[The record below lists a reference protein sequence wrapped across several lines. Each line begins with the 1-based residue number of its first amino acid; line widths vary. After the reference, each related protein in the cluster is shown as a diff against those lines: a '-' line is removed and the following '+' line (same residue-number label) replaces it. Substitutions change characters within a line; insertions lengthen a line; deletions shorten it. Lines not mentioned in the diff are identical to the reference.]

1 MGSSKHQQRNPQTR
15 SQKPTL
21 TIIMK
26 FAKSFALAAVALVG
40 TASAVELTEAST
52 CNVAT
57 TGLCAVIDTKQ
68 AAIDTLTSEPSDSDW
83 LTDTKNTE
91 LVAAYTAAINAKCNC
106 VINGAESLTL
116 GVAAALP
123 MVAYALQ

>member
-1 MGSSKHQQRNPQTR
+1 MGNPQTR

-40 TASAVELTEAST
+40 TASAVELTEANT
-52 CNVAT
+52 CNTAT

-68 AAIDTLTSEPSDSDW
+68 AAIDALTAEPSTWDSNES
-83 LTDTKNTE
+83 TYSE
-91 LVAAYTAAINAKCNC
+91 LLAAYTAAIDGKCNC